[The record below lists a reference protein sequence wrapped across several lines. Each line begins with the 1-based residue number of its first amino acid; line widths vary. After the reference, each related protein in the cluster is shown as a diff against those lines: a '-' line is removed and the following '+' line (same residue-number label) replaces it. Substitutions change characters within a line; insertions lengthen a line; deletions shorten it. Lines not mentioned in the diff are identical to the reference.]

1 MSTIDAAEYRRRMK
15 ERAHPFIGHEG
26 VGSRIS
32 AEKKHNILIL
42 KESRFSQ
49 LVVVFGLLLFGPG
62 LTAVMIAKRHDAEF
76 VKTPWPILLFIAL
89 FSAIGWIAGTKY
101 LFRMAAGRRIE
112 VDANQGIVS
121 LYAGGRRVERQVA
134 RVEIAGFD
142 IVRTW
147 YHADSN
153 WVENFTL
160 RVKCRDADTIE
171 LCTSDSRSD
180 IGSMK
185 ALIEEMIP

>member
-1 MSTIDAAEYRRRMK
+1 MSAIDADEYRRRMK

-32 AEKKHNILIL
+32 SEKKNNILIL

-49 LVVVFGLLLFGPG
+49 LVVVLGLLLFGPG

-76 VKTPWPILLFIAL
+76 LKTPWPILLVIAL
-89 FSAIGWIAGTKY
+89 FCAIGWIAGAKY
-101 LFRMAAGRRIE
+101 LFRMVAGRRIE
-112 VDANQGIVS
+112 VDGTHRMVS
-121 LYAGGRRVERQVA
+121 LYAGGARVERQVA
-134 RVEIAGFD
+134 RAEIAGFD

-160 RVKCRDADTIE
+160 RVKCRDADAIE
-171 LCTSDSRSD
+171 LCTSDSRGD
-180 IGSMK
+180 IESMK
-185 ALIEEMIP
+185 ALVEEMIP

>member
-1 MSTIDAAEYRRRMK
+1 MSAIDADEYRRRMK

-32 AEKKHNILIL
+32 AEKKNNILIL

-49 LVVVFGLLLFGPG
+49 LVVIFGLLLFGPG
-62 LTAVMIAKRHDAEF
+62 LTVMMIAKRHHAEF
-76 VKTPWPILLFIAL
+76 LRMPWPILFVIAFFCL
-89 FSAIGWIAGTKY
+89 IGWIYGTKY

-171 LCTSDSRSD
+171 LCTSDTEVTLS
-180 IGSMK
+180 
-185 ALIEEMIP
+185 P

>member
-1 MSTIDAAEYRRRMK
+1 MSAIDAAEYRRRMK

-32 AEKKHNILIL
+32 AEKKSNVLIL
-42 KESRFSQ
+42 KESLFSQ
-49 LVVVFGLLLFGPG
+49 VVVVICLLLFGPG

-76 VKTPWPILLFIAL
+76 LKTPWPLLLVIAL
-89 FSAIGWIAGTKY
+89 FCLIGWIAGAKH
-101 LFRMAAGRRIE
+101 LFRMVAGRRIE
-112 VDANQGIVS
+112 VDGTHRMVS
-121 LYAGGRRVERQVA
+121 LYAVGARVERQVA
-134 RVEIAGFD
+134 RAEIAGFD

-147 YHADSN
+147 YQADSD

-171 LCTSDSRSD
+171 LCTSDSRGD
-180 IGSMK
+180 IESMK
-185 ALIEEMIP
+185 ALVEKMIP

>member
-1 MSTIDAAEYRRRMK
+1 MSSIDADEYRRRMK

-32 AEKKHNILIL
+32 ADKKNNMLIL

-49 LVVVFGLLLFGPG
+49 LVVLLGLLLFGPG
-62 LTAVMIAKRHDAEF
+62 VTVMMIAKRHDAEF
-76 VKTPWPILLFIAL
+76 LKTPWPILLVITFFCL
-89 FSAIGWIAGTKY
+89 IGWIAGVKY
-101 LFRMAAGRRIE
+101 LFRMVAGRRIE
-112 VDANQGIVS
+112 VDGTHRMVS
-121 LYAGGRRVERQVA
+121 LYAGGARVERQVA
-134 RVEIAGFD
+134 RAEIAAFD
-142 IVRTW
+142 IARTW

-171 LCTSDSRSD
+171 LCTSDSRGD
-180 IGSMK
+180 IESMK
-185 ALIEEMIP
+185 ALVEEMIP

>member
-1 MSTIDAAEYRRRMK
+1 MSSIDAGEYRRRMK

-32 AEKKHNILIL
+32 AEKKNNVLIL

-76 VKTPWPILLFIAL
+76 LKTPWPLLLVIAFFCL
-89 FSAIGWIAGTKY
+89 IGWIAGAKY
-101 LFRMAAGRRIE
+101 LFRMVAGRRIE
-112 VDANQGIVS
+112 VDGTHRMVS
-121 LYAGGRRVERQVA
+121 LYAGGGRVERQVA
-134 RVEIAGFD
+134 RAEIIGFD

-147 YHADSN
+147 YQADSD

-171 LCTSDSRSD
+171 LCTSDSRGD
-180 IGSMK
+180 IESMK

>member
-1 MSTIDAAEYRRRMK
+1 MSAIDAAEYRRRMK

-32 AEKKHNILIL
+32 AEKKSNVLIL
-42 KESRFSQ
+42 KESLFSQ
-49 LVVVFGLLLFGPG
+49 VVVVICLLLFGPG

-76 VKTPWPILLFIAL
+76 LKTPWPLLLVIAL
-89 FSAIGWIAGTKY
+89 FCLIGWIAGAKH
-101 LFRMAAGRRIE
+101 LFRMVAGRRIE
-112 VDANQGIVS
+112 VDGTHRMVS
-121 LYAGGRRVERQVA
+121 LYAVGARVERQVA
-134 RVEIAGFD
+134 RAEIAGFD

-147 YHADSN
+147 YQADSD

-171 LCTSDSRSD
+171 LCTSDSRGD
-180 IGSMK
+180 IESMK
-185 ALIEEMIP
+185 ALVEEIIP

>member
-1 MSTIDAAEYRRRMK
+1 MK
-15 ERAHPFIGHEG
+15 ERAHPFIGHDG

-32 AEKKHNILIL
+32 AEKKNNILIL

-49 LVVVFGLLLFGPG
+49 LVVVLGLLLFGPG

-76 VKTPWPILLFIAL
+76 LKTPWALLLVIAL
-89 FSAIGWIAGTKY
+89 FCLIGWIAGAKY
-101 LFRMAAGRRIE
+101 LFRMVAGRRIE
-112 VDANQGIVS
+112 VDGNQGIVS
-121 LYAGGRRVERQVA
+121 LYSGGRRVEKQVA
-134 RVEIAGFD
+134 RAEIAEFD

-171 LCTSDSRSD
+171 LCTSGSRSD
-180 IGSMK
+180 IESMK
-185 ALIEEMIP
+185 AFVEEMIP

>member
-1 MSTIDAAEYRRRMK
+1 MSAIDAAEYRRRMK

-32 AEKKHNILIL
+32 AEKKSNVLIL
-42 KESRFSQ
+42 KESLFSQ
-49 LVVVFGLLLFGPG
+49 VVVVICLLLFGPG

-76 VKTPWPILLFIAL
+76 LKTPWPLLLVIAL
-89 FSAIGWIAGTKY
+89 FCLIGWIAGAKH
-101 LFRMAAGRRIE
+101 LFRMVAGRRIE
-112 VDANQGIVS
+112 VDGTHRMVS
-121 LYAGGRRVERQVA
+121 LYAVGARVERQVA
-134 RVEIAGFD
+134 RAEIAGFD

-147 YHADSN
+147 YQADSD

-171 LCTSDSRSD
+171 LCTSDSRGD
-180 IGSMK
+180 IESMK
-185 ALIEEMIP
+185 ALVEEMIP

>member
-1 MSTIDAAEYRRRMK
+1 MNAIDAAEYRRRMK

-32 AEKKHNILIL
+32 AEKKNNILIL

-62 LTAVMIAKRHDAEF
+62 LTAVMIAKRHDPEF
-76 VKTPWPILLFIAL
+76 LKTPWPILLVIAIFCL
-89 FSAIGWIAGTKY
+89 IGWIAGAKY
-101 LFRMAAGRRIE
+101 LFRMVAGRRIE
-112 VDANQGIVS
+112 VDGTHRMVS
-121 LYAGGRRVERQVA
+121 LYAGGARVERQVA
-134 RVEIAGFD
+134 RAEITGFD

-147 YHADSN
+147 YQADFD

-171 LCTSDSRSD
+171 LCTSDSRGD
-180 IGSMK
+180 IESMK
-185 ALIEEMIP
+185 ALAEQMIP